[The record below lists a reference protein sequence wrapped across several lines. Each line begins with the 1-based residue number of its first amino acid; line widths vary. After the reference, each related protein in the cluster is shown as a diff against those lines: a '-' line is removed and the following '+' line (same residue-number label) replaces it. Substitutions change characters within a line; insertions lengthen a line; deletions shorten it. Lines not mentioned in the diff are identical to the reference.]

1 MKPVSLAV
9 LVSMAVIGYAQ
20 AQAPAQSPPATPAAA
35 APAAAAPAA
44 AKPAASTP
52 AASSSSTESDRLG
65 HECKEEVHKQCGRA
79 HGDEMQQCIKAAMD
93 LNKFSADCKAKL
105 AAKAAKPSK

>member
-1 MKPVSLAV
+1 MKPVSLAL

-20 AQAPAQSPPATPAAA
+20 AQAPPQAPPAT
-35 APAAAAPAA
+35 PAAAAPAA